1 LRVNAEA
8 EAISFFR
15 PCGEMR
21 AVRIRAAAKTP
32 AVMIISLS
40 MIGTFRVEQGVRS
53 VIRCYCVK
61 MAQFAP
67 DVDIS

>member
-1 LRVNAEA
+1 
-8 EAISFFR
+8 
-15 PCGEMR
+15 MR